1 MNNEQQKIELIKK
14 SFEFKNQKKYKEAI
28 EILYKVLELDN
39 NSDDSIEILSQM
51 GELYIL
57 IESYDRAL
65 EKLQKALSIQPNNEK
80 CLQQCFEIYFKT
92 NQLNKALKLASAMCE
107 ENKTT
112 KSYFNYLKTL
122 IAMNKNQDAIELFNS
137 LDELIK
143 LDVDILYLI
152 STIIEENKKELLLKK
167 ILKLDLA
174 NENANIELAKM
185 EFEKGNYDKVIP
197 YCLNIDEENA
207 LALYY
212 LARVEAVKQN
222 HTKAI
227 ELFLNAIN
235 IKDNNADFYTELAK
249 SYIDISWLDEAL
261 AALKKAINISI
272 VENKQERLDE
282 KHFLCSWIYIK
293 QNQNSKAILCLN
305 SIKKESNLYLKAQI
319 LIQVINLKN
328 SNIAKAITQ
337 LENYFNKDEKNGILL
352 DALASCYK
360 DLKLY
365 KKAIETYKKALELYP
380 NSIYYNLELIDLLID
395 NKNYKEALNIIENF
409 SKKHQ
414 NCAAIYNSLARIF
427 YRLKDYNKALDSI
440 NEYLKL
446 DKNKAESYY
455 FKGLILN
462 DLLNYEEAKK
472 SIYDAIKINPTIA
485 KYYYQMARSYIGL
498 NEYENALLYAKEAIE
513 IDQNEINY
521 KKQAYDIS
529 ILLGNE
535 EQIQNY
541 KKQLERSEKILKL
554 KR

>member
-14 SFEFKNQKKYKEAI
+14 SFELKGQKKYKEAI
-28 EILYKVLELDN
+28 ETLYKVLELDN
-39 NSDDSIEILSQM
+39 NIDDNIEILSQM

-57 IESYDRAL
+57 IQSYDRAL
-65 EKLQKALSIQPNNEK
+65 EKFQKVLSIQPNNLN
-80 CLQQCFEIYFKT
+80 CLQKCFEIYFET
-92 NQLNKALKLASAMCE
+92 NQLNKALKIASTMCE
-107 ENKTT
+107 ENKTA
-112 KSYFNYLKTL
+112 KSYLNYLKTL
-122 IAMNKNQDAIELFNS
+122 VEMNKSQDAIELFNS

-152 STIIEENKKELLLKK
+152 STIIDEDKKELLLKK

-174 NENANIELAKM
+174 NENANIELAKI
-185 EFEKGNYDKVIP
+185 EFEKGNYDKAIP

-207 LALYY
+207 QAQFY
-212 LARVEAVKQN
+212 LAKIEAIKQN
-222 HTKAI
+222 HTRAI
-227 ELFLNAIN
+227 ELFLKAITLN
-235 IKDNNADFYTELAK
+235 NDNPDFYTELAK
-249 SYIDISWLDEAL
+249 SYIDISWFDEAL
-261 AALKKAINISI
+261 IALKKAINILI
-272 VENKQERLDE
+272 TKNKQENLDE
-282 KHFLCSWIYIK
+282 NHFLCSWIYIK
-293 QNQNSKAILCLN
+293 QNQSSKAILCLN
-305 SIKKESNLYLKAQI
+305 SIKKESNLYSKAQI

-337 LENYFNKDEKNGILL
+337 LENYFNKYNENGILL

-360 DLKLY
+360 ELKLY
-365 KKAIETYKKALELYP
+365 KKAIDTYKKGLELYP
-380 NSIYYNLELIDLLID
+380 NSIYYTLELIDLLID
-395 NKNYKEALNIIENF
+395 DKNYKEALNTIEDF

-440 NEYLKL
+440 NEYLNL

-462 DLLNYEEAKK
+462 DLLNFEEAKNA
-472 SIYDAIKINPTIA
+472 IYNAIKIDPTIA
-485 KYYYQMARSYIGL
+485 KYYYQMAKSYIGT
-498 NEYENALLYAKEAIE
+498 NEYENALLYSKEAIE

-529 ILLGNE
+529 VLLGNE
-535 EQIQNY
+535 EQIQKY
-541 KKQLERSEKILKL
+541 KKQLERSEQILKL

>member
-1 MNNEQQKIELIKK
+1 MSNEQQKIELVKK
-14 SFEFKNQKKYKEAI
+14 SFELKSKKKYKEAI
-28 EILYKVLELDN
+28 ETLYKVLELDN
-39 NSDDSIEILSQM
+39 NSNDNIEILSQM

-57 IESYDRAL
+57 IQSYDRAL
-65 EKLQKALSIQPNNEK
+65 EKFQKALTIQPNNEK
-80 CLQQCFEIYFKT
+80 CLQQCFEIHFKT
-92 NQLNKALKLASAMCE
+92 NQLNKALKVASTMCE
-107 ENKTT
+107 ENKTA

-122 IAMNKNQDAIELFNS
+122 VAMNKNQDAIELFNS

-152 STIIEENKKELLLKK
+152 STIIEESKKELLLKK
-167 ILKLDLA
+167 ILKLDLG

-185 EFEKGNYDKVIP
+185 EFRKGNYDKVIP

-207 LALYY
+207 LAQYY
-212 LARVEAVKQN
+212 LAKVEAIKQN

-227 ELFLNAIN
+227 ELFLSAISLDGSN
-235 IKDNNADFYTELAK
+235 PDFYKELAK
-249 SYIDISWLDEAL
+249 SYIDISWFNEAL
-261 AALKKAINISI
+261 ITLRKAINISI
-272 VENKQERLDE
+272 IENKQENLDE
-282 KHFLCSWIYIK
+282 KHFLCGWIYIK
-293 QNQNSKAILCLN
+293 QNQNSKALLCLN
-305 SIKKESNLYLKAQI
+305 SIKKESDLYSKAQI

-328 SNIAKAITQ
+328 SNIAKATTQ
-337 LENYFNKDEKNGILL
+337 LENYFNEDNKNGILL

-360 DLKLY
+360 ELKLY
-365 KKAIETYKKALELYP
+365 KKAIETYKKGLEIYP
-380 NSIYYNLELIDLLID
+380 NSIYYSLELIDLLID
-395 NKNYKEALNIIENF
+395 DKNYKEALDTIEDF

-414 NCAAIYNSLARIF
+414 NCPAIYNSLARIF

-440 NEYLKL
+440 NEYINL

-472 SIYDAIKINPTIA
+472 SIYNAIKIDPTIA
-485 KYYYQMARSYIGL
+485 KYYYQMARSYTGL
-498 NEYENALLYAKEAIE
+498 KEYENALLYAKEAIE
-513 IDQNEINY
+513 INQDEINY

-529 ILLGNE
+529 VLLGNE